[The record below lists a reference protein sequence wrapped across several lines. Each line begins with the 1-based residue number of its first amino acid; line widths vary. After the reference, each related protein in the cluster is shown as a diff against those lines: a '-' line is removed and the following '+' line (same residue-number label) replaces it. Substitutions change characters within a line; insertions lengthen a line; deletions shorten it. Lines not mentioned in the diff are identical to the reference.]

1 MTYGFPSAH
10 SQFMGFFAGY
20 YICVILLKSPCLNLV
35 KPICLFAAISMMGV
49 AFSRVYLLYHSNV
62 QVIAGLITGLL

>member
-20 YICVILLKSPCLNLV
+20 YICVILLKVPMPKSSKTNLF
-35 KPICLFAAISMMGV
+35 ICCYKYDGSS
-49 AFSRVYLLYHSNV
+49 FSRVYLLYHSNV